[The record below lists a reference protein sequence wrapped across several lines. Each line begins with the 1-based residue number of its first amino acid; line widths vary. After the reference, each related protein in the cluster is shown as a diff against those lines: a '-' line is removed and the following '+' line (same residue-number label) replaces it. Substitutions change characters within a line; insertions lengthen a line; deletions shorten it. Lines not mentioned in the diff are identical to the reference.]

1 MNAFLKSEVKSYKR
15 RHSRSLSDWN
25 CGKNEINHCIFLL
38 CQKSE
43 VCPERHLS
51 RFTILPQKI
60 TIDGR
65 GMTIQEAIT
74 EMWARIQPLT
84 DRGYN
89 PVSGVE
95 IVDNKSKE
103 IIQTFQINDPDF
115 RNHIVED
122 KNAHRVQ

>member
-1 MNAFLKSEVKSYKR
+1 
-15 RHSRSLSDWN
+15 
-25 CGKNEINHCIFLL
+25 
-38 CQKSE
+38 
-43 VCPERHLS
+43 
-51 RFTILPQKI
+51 
-60 TIDGR
+60 
-65 GMTIQEAIT
+65 MTIQEAIT

-122 KNAHRVQ
+122 KNAHRASVNDVDKDHEPESKEHFRYIARIELS